1 MKRLLILLLIAL
13 TLTSLAS
20 CELLEAL
27 DALADGGAGSSTTG
41 ETEEEK
47 KEELKDEEKE
57 KEDETVPGLILDNG
71 IAVAII
77 KPAGDTDIDI
87 NPFLSTLR
95 ELTGKTAIYIDD
107 SAEYPGR
114 QIVLGDTKLAV
125 SNTAKAKLET
135 EIQKAIANYEAS
147 GVEIDRLDGCLV
159 YSNGTAVALVWT
171 DPSVTEDTISY
182 FMEKYLSSAP
192 LVLEDGYVEFVPFNK
207 KEMIIAAEK
216 VAREAAYSKALEM
229 YGSEVVAAIDA
240 HLDLFGEDFYLWLA
254 GLYEKS
260 TTDLSGKVIGGGFY
274 YSNSARDN
282 TSYAGVK
289 LLPDLESTSQVL
301 TFMQKSGMLQS
312 VTLIQALP
320 EEMRQQIIDF
330 ARALQSSTDGY
341 FYHPQ
346 WGTSINTSRRSRDC
360 GWGATILT
368 RLGVKPY
375 WNTPSGTS
383 GMYGAPGS
391 KASSALLL
399 PVGSSTAQSASRL
412 VLTAN
417 VWTGASHLATLSAWE
432 SYLIDKTKN
441 MASDSY
447 TIGNTLSSQNSQ
459 IREREKLAIQNGE
472 LSDPDRD
479 GIADGGYIRT
489 IERILNEKQQDNG
502 LWETSASYNAING
515 LMKIA
520 GIYSNLGL
528 AMNNAD
534 KALLAAIS
542 TIDEDAN
549 PDHITY
555 VYNAW
560 SAVNSLLNNLAKHG
574 NKEKSD
580 ELRAMIKEK
589 ACEMITATTAQV
601 RKFKKS
607 DGSFGY
613 TQNIVP
619 YKSQGE
625 IAAVFGTVEG
635 DVNGGT
641 IAFTGIWGSMCSVL
655 EIEILPFGY
664 ENLLEFVA
672 AIDYER

>member
-27 DALADGGAGSSTTG
+27 DSLADGGASSSTPG
-41 ETEEEK
+41 EDEEEEK
-47 KEELKDEEKE
+47 KDEE
-57 KEDETVPGLILDNG
+57 KEDETVPGLILDHG

-77 KPAGDTDIDI
+77 KPAADNDIDI
-87 NPFLSTLR
+87 NPFLSTLY

-107 SAEYPGR
+107 SVEYPGR

-147 GVEIDRLDGCLV
+147 GVEIEKLDGCLV

-171 DPSVTEDTISY
+171 DPSVTEDAISY
-182 FMEKYLSSAP
+182 FMEKYLSATP

-216 VAREAAYSKALEM
+216 AAREAAYAKALEM

-254 GLYEKS
+254 GLYEHS

-320 EEMRQQIIDF
+320 EEMRQQIISF

-346 WGTSINTSRRSRDC
+346 WGTSISTSRRSRDC

-399 PVGSSTAQSASRL
+399 PIGSSTAQSASRV
-412 VLTAN
+412 VLAAN

-432 SYLIDKTKN
+432 SYLIDTMKN

-479 GIADGGYIRT
+479 GIAEGGYIRT

-502 LWETSASYNAING
+502 LWETSVSYNAING

-542 TIDEDAN
+542 TIDENSN

-589 ACEMITATTAQV
+589 AHEMITATTAQV

-613 TQNIVP
+613 TQNIAP

-625 IAAVFGTVEG
+625 IVAVLGKVEG

-641 IAFTGIWGSMCSVL
+641 IAFTGIWDSMCSVL

>member
-20 CELLEAL
+20 CEILEAL
-27 DALADGGAGSSTTG
+27 DSLAGGSSSSS
-41 ETEEEK
+41 EIEEEK
-47 KEELKDEEKE
+47 KEEEESSKQ
-57 KEDETVPGLILDNG
+57 TPGLIYGEDVT
-71 IAVAII
+71 VAIV
-77 KPAGDTDIDI
+77 KAADDNSI
-87 NPFLSTLR
+87 NINQFLSLMHKH
-95 ELTGKTAIYIDD
+95 TGKIALSLDD
-107 SAEYPGR
+107 SSAFRGR
-114 QIVLGDTKLAV
+114 QIVLGDTALEV
-125 SNTAKAKLET
+125 SKTAKAKLEA
-135 EIQKAIANYEAS
+135 EMAKALADYEAN
-147 GVEIDRLDGCLV
+147 GVEIEKLDGCLV

-171 DPSVTEDTISY
+171 DSWVADDAIVY
-182 FMEKYLSSAP
+182 FIENYLSEP
-192 LVLEDGYVEFVPFNK
+192 TLILEDGYTHFEPFNK
-207 KEMIIAAEK
+207 KEMILAAEK
-216 VAREAAYSKALEM
+216 AARDAAYAKALEM

-417 VWTGASHLATLSAWE
+417 VWTGASHLATISAWE

-502 LWETSASYNAING
+502 LWETSVSYNAING

-580 ELRAMIKEK
+580 ELRTMIKEK